1 MAAAEEIKKKHKHRE
16 EQKKPKSGDGH
27 FKPSADV
34 KGIRFGGQFVVKSF
48 TVRQAAPLEL
58 LRLLDIPPSCL
69 ARCPGLPFPSTA
81 AFLPTNFTILAQHA
95 WRTLTLGLGTK
106 KSKVI
111 IFVFESE
118 AMRAAVDPQ
127 WPRVLPL
134 GDVNRRLIRSLA
146 GCEMSRFKFR
156 KGCLT
161 FYVYAV
167 RRLGAAGF
175 ACADDLRR
183 ILEAVVALNDFLDHT
198 AMLALP
204 SQRSITFQNPAA
216 VAR

>member
-1 MAAAEEIKKKHKHRE
+1 MGMKKNFARANRFYGGVSCGGVSGHRTSWMPSTALWLIGEGDGGGGARE
-16 EQKKPKSGDGH
+16 E
-27 FKPSADV
+27 
-34 KGIRFGGQFVVKSF
+34 
-48 TVRQAAPLEL
+48 LEIAVD
-58 LRLLDIPPSCL
+58 RGRRTYPPSCL
-69 ARCPGLPFPSTA
+69 ARWPGLPFPSTA

-95 WRTLTLGLGTK
+95 WCTLTLGLGTK
-106 KSKVI
+106 KSKAI
-111 IFVFESE
+111 IFVFGSE

-127 WPRVLPL
+127 WSRVLPL
-134 GDVNRRLIRSLA
+134 RDVNRRLIRGLP

-167 RRLGAAGF
+167 RCLGAAGF

-198 AMLALP
+198 TMLALP
-204 SQRSITFQNPAA
+204 SQRSITFQNPTA
-216 VAR
+216 VAH